1 MPFPRSLCIAMKFP
15 LTLRFKLLALAPQIF
30 VQDAQQNPICYVKQK
45 LLRLREKVEVFADES
60 RSALICTI
68 EADRIIDFSACYT
81 FKAPDGTLLGK
92 VRRKGMKSLWRAH
105 YEVLDG
111 QGNPSY
117 VIREENPFTKVL
129 DGFIGELP
137 IIGIFSGYFLNPR
150 YAILRN
156 DEKVMSMVKHRAFL
170 ESRFEI
176 VQNGSVSESDQLA
189 VVLSLLMF
197 VLLER
202 SRG

>member
-1 MPFPRSLCIAMKFP
+1 MAGLHDASFPRSLCFTMIFP

-30 VQDAQQNPICYVKQK
+30 LQDAQQNPICYVKQK

-60 RSALICTI
+60 RTSLICTI

-105 YEVLDG
+105 YEVLDA
-111 QGNPSY
+111 QGNPAY

-129 DGFIGELP
+129 DGLIGELP
-137 IIGIFSGYFLNPR
+137 IIGLSG
-150 YAILRN
+150 
-156 DEKVMSMVKHRAFL
+156 
-170 ESRFEI
+170 
-176 VQNGSVSESDQLA
+176 G
-189 VVLSLLMF
+189 
-197 VLLER
+197 
-202 SRG
+202 